1 MSPEPHFQSPMLV
14 LGGAKSGKSEY
25 AEALFDLLVP
35 PWIYIATSQ
44 VFDDEMRERVKRH
57 RERRTGNWE
66 TLECPFE
73 LPDALRDLAGGDR
86 PVLVDCI
93 TLWLSNLLCF
103 PSADPESAVDK
114 LCEAVRTAD
123 YPLVIVSNEVGSGIV
138 PENAL
143 ARKFRDLAGWTNQ
156 RLAGVC
162 SSVTV
167 VMAGLPLRLK

>member
-1 MSPEPHFQSPMLV
+1 MSTDLHFQSPMLV
-14 LGGAKSGKSEY
+14 LGGAKSGKSAY
-25 AEALFDLLVP
+25 AESLFYRLKP
-35 PWIYIATSQ
+35 PWVYVATSQ
-44 VFDDEMRERVKRH
+44 IFDDEMRERVRRH
-57 RERRTGNWE
+57 LERRRENWE
-66 TLECPFE
+66 TIECPFE
-73 LPDALRDLAGGDR
+73 LPDALRNLAGAGR

-103 PSADPESAVDK
+103 PSADPDTAVDN
-114 LCEAVRTAD
+114 LCEAVKSAD
-123 YPLVIVSNEVGSGIV
+123 YPLIIVSNEVGGGIV